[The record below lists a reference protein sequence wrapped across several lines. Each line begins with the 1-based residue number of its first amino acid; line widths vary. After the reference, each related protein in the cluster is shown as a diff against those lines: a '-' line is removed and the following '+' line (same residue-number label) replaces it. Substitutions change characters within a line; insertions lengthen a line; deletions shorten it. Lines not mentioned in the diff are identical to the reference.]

1 LKNLS
6 IVQEEFDHRVSRLKQ
21 CDEQATENSTKKYV
35 KSYNHSNHMSS
46 KVYSASILGMD
57 SNLIE
62 IEVDTFPGQ
71 PVFNIVGLPDTAVKE
86 AKERVSSAIK
96 NSGFKPPY
104 HFGRITVN
112 LAPADLKKE
121 GPFFDFPIALGI
133 LLATKQIESLPKDS
147 IFLSEL
153 SLDGRLRDING
164 ILPIALSLKKHGMK
178 NIFLSKKIA
187 REANLVDNLNVFPVN
202 TLKEFVENL
211 KQKKFPKFN
220 KRKIDLNFSEENGPS
235 SQDFCHIKG
244 QNHAK
249 RALEI
254 AVAGG
259 HNILMSGPPGS
270 GKSMLSKAV
279 PTIMPPMTK
288 GEAFE
293 VTKIYSISGIN
304 NHKQPLITKRPFRS
318 PHHSASSVALVGGG
332 SLPKPG
338 EISLANRG
346 VLFLDEFP
354 EFSRGLI
361 ENLRQPLEDGE
372 VSISRA
378 NGTLIFP
385 AKFMLVAAMNP
396 CPCGN
401 ASDPQKE
408 CFCSPQQINN
418 YKKKLS
424 GPILD
429 RIDLQIE
436 VPRLNFDKIIQ
447 EKMAEKSQSIRE
459 RIIKARELQTKRF
472 KNLKIYTNS
481 EMNNQDLKKFCPIGK
496 AEQDL
501 MRNAINKMNFSPRT
515 YYRLLKVARTIADLE
530 GIKNIT
536 VSHLAEAIQYKFREE

>member
-1 LKNLS
+1 
-6 IVQEEFDHRVSRLKQ
+6 
-21 CDEQATENSTKKYV
+21 
-35 KSYNHSNHMSS
+35 MSS
-46 KVYSASILGMD
+46 KVFSASIYGMKG
-57 SNLIE
+57 NLIE
-62 IEVDTFPGQ
+62 IEVDTLPGQ

-96 NSGFKPPY
+96 NSGFKPPH
-104 HFGRITVN
+104 HFGKITIN

-133 LLATKQIESLPKDS
+133 LLVTKQIEALPKNS
-147 IFLSEL
+147 VFLSEL
-153 SLDGRLRDING
+153 SLDGRLRDIKG
-164 ILPIALSLKKHGMK
+164 VLPIALSLKKHGIK
-178 NIFLSKKIA
+178 NIFLSEKIA
-187 REANLVDNLNVFPVN
+187 REANLVDDLNVFPIKTLREFVDQLKEKRFRKFIKKN
-202 TLKEFVENL
+202 IDLETLKVE
-211 KQKKFPKFN
+211 
-220 KRKIDLNFSEENGPS
+220 S
-235 SQDFCHIKG
+235 SLDFCYVKG

-270 GKSMLSKAV
+270 GKTMLAKAI
-279 PTIMPPMTK
+279 PSIMPLMK
-288 GEAFE
+288 KKEAFE
-293 VTKIYSISGIN
+293 VTKIYSIAGITN
-304 NHKQPLITKRPFRS
+304 NRQPLITERPFRS
-318 PHHSASSVALVGGG
+318 PHHSASAVALVGGG
-332 SLPKPG
+332 TFPRPG

-354 EFSRGLI
+354 EFSRALI
-361 ENLRQPLEDGE
+361 ENLRQPLEDGK

-408 CFCSPQQINN
+408 CTCNPNQISH

-436 VPRLNFDKIIQ
+436 VPRLKFEKITGDQ
-447 EKMAEKSQSIRE
+447 LAEKSKTIKE
-459 RIIKARELQTKRF
+459 RILKARQIQLKRL
-472 KNLKIYTNS
+472 KNTQIFTNA
-481 EMNNQDLKKFCPIGK
+481 EMNNQQLKKFCPIGK
-496 AEQDL
+496 SEKEL
-501 MRNAINKMNFSPRT
+501 LRLAINKMNFSPRI
-515 YYRLLKVARTIADLE
+515 YFRLLKVARTIADLE
-530 GIKNIT
+530 NTKDIN
-536 VSHLAEAIQYKFREE
+536 VNHLAEAIQYKFREE

>member
-1 LKNLS
+1 
-6 IVQEEFDHRVSRLKQ
+6 
-21 CDEQATENSTKKYV
+21 
-35 KSYNHSNHMSS
+35 MSS
-46 KVYSASILGMD
+46 KVYSASIFGMD
-57 SNLIE
+57 GNLIE
-62 IEVDTFPGQ
+62 IEVDTLPGQ

-86 AKERVSSAIK
+86 AKERVTSAIK
-96 NSGFKPPY
+96 NSGFKPPH

-133 LLATKQIESLPKDS
+133 LLVTKQIDSLPKDS
-147 IFLSEL
+147 VFLSEL
-153 SLDGRLRDING
+153 SLDGRLRDIKG
-164 ILPIALSLKKHGMK
+164 ILPIALSLKKHGIK

-187 REANLVDNLNVFPVN
+187 REANLVDDLNVFPVDN
-202 TLKEFVENL
+202 LKEFVENL
-211 KQKKFPKFN
+211 KLKKFPKFN
-220 KRKIDLNFSEENGPS
+220 KKEINLNYLTESQSGPY
-235 SQDFCHIKG
+235 DFCHIKG

-279 PTIMPPMTK
+279 TTIMPPMTK

-293 VTKIYSISGIN
+293 VTKIYSVSGIT
-304 NHKQPLITKRPFRS
+304 NHKQPLITQRPFRS

-385 AKFMLVAAMNP
+385 AKFMLIAAMNP

-408 CFCSPQQINN
+408 CTCTPNQINS
-418 YKKKLS
+418 YKRKLS

-436 VPRLNFDKIIQ
+436 VPRLKFEKITGDTL
-447 EKMAEKSQSIRE
+447 AERSEDVRR
-459 RIIKARELQTKRF
+459 RITKAREIQLKRF
-472 KNLKIYTNS
+472 KNTGIFTNA
-481 EMNNQDLKKFCPIGK
+481 EMNNQQLKKFCQIGESEK
-496 AEQDL
+496 EL
-501 MRNAINKMNFSPRT
+501 LRLAINKMNFSPRA
-515 YYRLLKVARTIADLE
+515 YFRLLKVARTIADLE
-530 GIKNIT
+530 GAKNIDT
-536 VSHLAEAIQYKFREE
+536 NHLAEAIQYKFREE

>member
-1 LKNLS
+1 
-6 IVQEEFDHRVSRLKQ
+6 
-21 CDEQATENSTKKYV
+21 
-35 KSYNHSNHMSS
+35 MSS
-46 KVYSASILGMD
+46 KVYSASIYGMEG
-57 SNLIE
+57 NLIE
-62 IEVDTFPGQ
+62 IEVDTAPGQ
-71 PVFNIVGLPDTAVKE
+71 PAFNIVGLPDTAVKE
-86 AKERVSSAIK
+86 AKERVTSAIK
-96 NSGFKPPY
+96 NSGFKPP
-104 HFGRITVN
+104 HFFGRITVN

-133 LLATKQIESLPKDS
+133 LLATKQIENLPRDS
-147 IFLSEL
+147 VFLSEL
-153 SLDGRLRDING
+153 SLDGRLRDIKG
-164 ILPIALSLKKHGMK
+164 VLPIALSLKKYGIK

-187 REANLVDNLNVFPVN
+187 REANLVDDLNVFPIE
-202 TLKEFVENL
+202 TLNEFVEQL
-211 KQKKFPKFN
+211 KKRKFAKFN
-220 KRKIDLNFSEENGPS
+220 KKDIDLNNLINEEISP
-235 SQDFCHIKG
+235 QDFCHIKG

-270 GKSMLSKAV
+270 GKSMLSKAI

-288 GEAFE
+288 EEAFE
-293 VTKIYSISGIN
+293 VTKLYSIAGITDK
-304 NHKQPLITKRPFRS
+304 KQPLIIQRPFRS
-318 PHHSASSVALVGGG
+318 PHHSASPVALVGGG

-354 EFSRGLI
+354 EFSRALI

-385 AKFMLVAAMNP
+385 AKFMLIAAMNP

-401 ASDPQKE
+401 ATDPQKE
-408 CFCSPQQINN
+408 CICTPNQINQ

-436 VPRLNFDKIIQ
+436 VPRLKFEKITQ
-447 EKMAEKSQSIRE
+447 EKLSEKSSEIRQ
-459 RIIKARELQTKRF
+459 RIIKARDIQNKRF
-472 KNLKIYTNS
+472 RKSGIFTNS
-481 EMNNQDLKKFCPIGK
+481 EMNNQDLKKFCSIGDPEK
-496 AEQDL
+496 DL
-501 MRNAINKMNFSPRT
+501 LREAIHKMHFSPRT
-515 YYRLLKVARTIADLE
+515 YYRLLKVARTIADLKGE
-530 GIKNIT
+530 EKIT
-536 VSHLAEAIQYKFREE
+536 VPHLAEAIQYKFREE

>member
-1 LKNLS
+1 
-6 IVQEEFDHRVSRLKQ
+6 
-21 CDEQATENSTKKYV
+21 
-35 KSYNHSNHMSS
+35 MSS
-46 KVYSASILGMD
+46 KVYSASVYGMD
-57 SNLIE
+57 GNLIE
-62 IEVDTFPGQ
+62 IEVDTLPGQ

-96 NSGFKPPY
+96 NSGFKPP
-104 HFGRITVN
+104 HFFGRITVN

-147 IFLSEL
+147 VFLSEL
-153 SLDGRLRDING
+153 SLDGRLRDIKG
-164 ILPIALSLKKHGMK
+164 VLPIALSLKKHGIK

-187 REANLVDNLNVFPVN
+187 REANLVDDLNVFPVDN
-202 TLKEFVENL
+202 LKEFTEQL
-211 KQKKFPKFN
+211 KQKRFPKFN
-220 KRKIDLNFSEENGPS
+220 KKDIDLNELINETDLSPR
-235 SQDFCHIKG
+235 DFCHIKG

-270 GKSMLSKAV
+270 GKSMLSKAI

-293 VTKIYSISGIN
+293 VTKLYSISGITN
-304 NHKQPLITKRPFRS
+304 QRQPLITQRPFRS
-318 PHHSASSVALVGGG
+318 PHHSASPIALVGGG

-354 EFSRGLI
+354 EFSRSLI

-378 NGTLIFP
+378 NGTLKFP

-401 ASDPQKE
+401 YSDPEKE

-447 EKMAEKSQSIRE
+447 EKMAETSQEIRQ
-459 RIIKARELQTKRF
+459 RIIKARQIQAERF
-472 KNLKIYTNS
+472 RKTKIYTNS
-481 EMNNQDLKKFCPIGK
+481 EMNNQDLKKFCPIGE
-496 AEQDL
+496 AEKDL
-501 MRNAINKMNFSPRT
+501 LRNAINKMNFSPRT
-515 YYRLLKVARTIADLE
+515 YYRLLKVARTIADLKGE
-530 GIKNIT
+530 KKIA
-536 VSHLAEAIQYKFREE
+536 VPHLAEAIQYKFREE

>member
-1 LKNLS
+1 
-6 IVQEEFDHRVSRLKQ
+6 
-21 CDEQATENSTKKYV
+21 
-35 KSYNHSNHMSS
+35 MSS
-46 KVYSASILGMD
+46 KVFSASVYGMKG
-57 SNLIE
+57 NLIE
-62 IEVDTFPGQ
+62 IEVDTLPGQ
-71 PVFNIVGLPDTAVKE
+71 PVFNIVGLPDMAVKE

-96 NSGFKPPY
+96 NSGFKPPH

-133 LLATKQIESLPKDS
+133 LLVTKQIEALPKDS
-147 IFLSEL
+147 VFLSEL
-153 SLDGRLRDING
+153 SLDGRLRDIKG
-164 ILPIALSLKKHGMK
+164 VLSIALSLKKHGIK

-187 REANLVDNLNVFPVN
+187 REANLVDDLNVFPIK
-202 TLKEFVENL
+202 TLKDFVDQL
-211 KQKKFPKFN
+211 KEKRFRKFTKKT
-220 KRKIDLNFSEENGPS
+220 IDLETLKTES
-235 SQDFCHIKG
+235 SLDFCYIKG

-254 AVAGG
+254 SVAGG

-270 GKSMLSKAV
+270 GKTMLAKAV
-279 PTIMPPMTK
+279 PSIMPPMAK
-288 GEAFE
+288 KEAFE
-293 VTKIYSISGIN
+293 VTKIYSIAGITN
-304 NHKQPLITKRPFRS
+304 SHQPLITERPFRS
-318 PHHSASSVALVGGG
+318 PHHSASAVALVGGG
-332 SLPKPG
+332 TFPRPG

-354 EFSRGLI
+354 EFSRSLI

-378 NGTLIFP
+378 NGTLCFP

-408 CFCSPQQINN
+408 CTCTPNQISH

-436 VPRLNFDKIIQ
+436 VPRLKFEKITQ
-447 EKMAEKSQSIRE
+447 NALAEKSEDIRL
-459 RIIKARELQTKRF
+459 RIIKAREIQLKRF
-472 KNLKIYTNS
+472 KNTEIFTNA
-481 EMNNQDLKKFCPIGK
+481 EMNNQQLKKFCPIGEPEK
-496 AEQDL
+496 EL
-501 MRNAINKMNFSPRT
+501 LRLAINKMNFSPRT
-515 YYRLLKVARTIADLE
+515 YFRLLKVSRTIADLE
-530 GIKNIT
+530 GTKDIN
-536 VSHLAEAIQYKFREE
+536 VNHLAEAIQYKFREE